1 MKITRK
7 TLGWTLANLLIGAT
21 LLLAPGCTSA
31 TSPSASVSTETPV
44 QSAGAPGPGQ
54 PTFDSDDQAAAALV
68 AAARALDHDQVHQ
81 LLGPAWKELLSGDK
95 VEDANAFKEFADRAT
110 ERTHLEKLE
119 GGSSILYV
127 GNDNWPFPIPIAKSS
142 GGKWFLDTETGKTEI
157 LARRIGKNELQAIQ
171 ICHIYLNAQRE
182 YASQPHDDIDVLK
195 YSQKILSTPGKQD
208 GLYWPDSAGTTPS
221 PFGRLIAE
229 AKLEG
234 YTPAP
239 GQHAPYHG
247 YHFRILK
254 RQGSAAPGGQYDYVI
269 NGNMVGGF
277 ALIAYPVDYE
287 ASGIMTFIVNQ
298 RGKVFQKDLGPDT
311 TTIARQVTEYNPDDS
326 WTLVKE

>member
-110 ERTHLEKLE
+110 ERTHLEKLD

>member
-1 MKITRK
+1 
-7 TLGWTLANLLIGAT
+7 
-21 LLLAPGCTSA
+21 
-31 TSPSASVSTETPV
+31 V
-44 QSAGAPGPGQ
+44 
-54 PTFDSDDQAAAALV
+54 
-68 AAARALDHDQVHQ
+68 
-81 LLGPAWKELLSGDK
+81 
-95 VEDANAFKEFADRAT
+95 
-110 ERTHLEKLE
+110 
-119 GGSSILYV
+119 
-127 GNDNWPFPIPIAKSS
+127 
-142 GGKWFLDTETGKTEI
+142 
-157 LARRIGKNELQAIQ
+157 
-171 ICHIYLNAQRE
+171 
-182 YASQPHDDIDVLK
+182 
-195 YSQKILSTPGKQD
+195 
-208 GLYWPDSAGTTPS
+208 
-221 PFGRLIAE
+221 
-229 AKLEG
+229 
-234 YTPAP
+234 P